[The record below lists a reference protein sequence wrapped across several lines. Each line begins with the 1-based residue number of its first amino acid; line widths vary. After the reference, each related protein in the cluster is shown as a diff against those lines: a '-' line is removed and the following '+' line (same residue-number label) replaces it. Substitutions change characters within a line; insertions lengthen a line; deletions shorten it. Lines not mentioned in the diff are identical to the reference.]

1 MPELICVS
9 LGLTGMGRR
18 EARGLTLRVFL
29 GTCLEG
35 SGRDVHMQCIPTPFS
50 VSPQEAND
58 QLRARVPLLTLTD
71 HKPGSPLT
79 RTALDPDPD
88 ARLHYDFGLSCMT
101 SWVAAPSIQGH
112 VLGTLKTGLS
122 SLSVSSDFLVLP

>member
-9 LGLTGMGRR
+9 LGLTGTGRR

-35 SGRDVHMQCIPTPFS
+35 SCRDVHMQYSPSPLP
-50 VSPQEAND
+50 VSPQEAD
-58 QLRARVPLLTLTD
+58 DHLRARVPLLTPTD
-71 HKPGSPLT
+71 HKPGSPLS
-79 RTALDPDPD
+79 RIALEPNPD

-112 VLGTLKTGLS
+112 VLGTLKRGLG
-122 SLSVSSDFLVLP
+122 SLSISSDLLVLP